1 MPAQKSGVTKEDLKN
16 FKTEIVHQF
25 RIFHQEMLTQ
35 IKHIREGVANLDQK
49 IDRFREEIKEKLN
62 NATQLTGLAVIPA
75 GQKKE
80 TTY

>member
-1 MPAQKSGVTKEDLKN
+1 MPVQKSGVTKEDLKN